1 MGLCAPQG
9 KQLKVLLHPYVLSD
23 GFHAPDC
30 MDGLKAGVEWDLFL
44 GILPGLQAV
53 VGCFR

>member
-9 KQLKVLLHPYVLSD
+9 KQLKVLSD